1 MFPESFKIVGF
12 LSKSHGVKG
21 TMVLRME
28 RNFEDDLTE
37 REFLFIS
44 VDGTMIP
51 FFLENIK
58 MAGDD
63 AFVKFR
69 EIDSEKDA
77 LVIKG
82 KNVFIPAEEEDSVDL
97 HSLTGFNFM
106 DETSGA
112 SGIIVDYHEQGEN
125 PLFSVAIK
133 EKEFLVPVHQEFI
146 ISFDVENKQIIMR
159 LPEGIFDLED

>member
-1 MFPESFKIVGF
+1 MFPENFKKVGF
-12 LSKSHGVKG
+12 LSKSHGVQG

-37 REFLFIS
+37 REFLFVS

-51 FFLENIK
+51 FFLEKFK
-58 MAGDD
+58 MAGED

-82 KNVFIPAEEEDSVDL
+82 KNVFIPAEEEDSIDL
-97 HSLTGFNFM
+97 HSLTGFIFL
-106 DETSGA
+106 DETSGV

-125 PLFSVAIK
+125 PLFLVEIMG
-133 EKEFLVPVHQEFI
+133 KEFLVPVQQEFI
-146 ISFDVENKQIIMR
+146 ISLDVEDKQIIMR